1 MDGELLS
8 ILSAIERD
16 KGIDRE
22 ILIQA
27 IEVAVATAAKKSEGL
42 SDEVE
47 SVATL
52 DRKTG
57 RIVAVVD
64 GREIDS
70 ARLTRIAAQTAKQVI
85 IQKIREA
92 ERDVIFTEYQGRM
105 GDIVTGSVHR
115 FERGD
120 IIVEL
125 GRAEALLPR
134 SERIPHEEY
143 HQGDLVQAYV
153 LDVRKGVKGPA
164 IVLSRTHEG
173 FIHGLFALE
182 VPEIAEGIVEIKG
195 VAREAG
201 DRTKIAVASKDEKV
215 DCVGACVGMRGT
227 RVKNIVR
234 ELHGEKVDIIRWHDT
249 VNEFIVAALSPA
261 KIVEIQANEG
271 TKSALV
277 IVDGDQLSLAI
288 GKKGQNVRLASKLTG
303 WQLEIKTKAQLEAP
317 PVPPEVSV
325 RDLPGVGPSLEKR
338 LREAGITTAQQVAGM
353 TLEQLTAIEGVGE
366 KTAQKLL
373 GASTSAV
380 HPKAAAE
387 TSAASAEA
395 VADAPASEAAADE
408 APEASAEPIVEAP
421 PEAIAEASPEAA
433 QAARPGDGEGRAG
446 DTRSQGAPSAP
457 ADTGEQPGESAE
469 SETPEK
475 PAPAGQDEDVSEHT
489 SEEPSE
495 HPSEQMPEDT
505 SKQTPEQMPGDT
517 SADEPREKSQG

>member
-1 MDGELLS
+1 MDAELLS

-22 ILIQA
+22 ILIEA

-42 SDEVE
+42 GDEVE

-57 RIVAVVD
+57 RIVADVD
-64 GREIDS
+64 GRQIDS
-70 ARLTRIAAQTAKQVI
+70 IRLTRIAAQTAKQVI

-92 ERDVIFTEYQGRM
+92 ERDVIFTEYQDRV

-153 LDVRKGVKGPA
+153 LEVRKGVKGPS

-249 VNEFIVAALSPA
+249 VSEFIVAALSPA
-261 KIVEIQANEG
+261 KISEIQADEG
-271 TKSALV
+271 AKSALV
-277 IVDGDQLSLAI
+277 IVDDDQLSLAI

-303 WQLEIKTKAQLEAP
+303 WQLEIKTKVQLEAP
-317 PVPPEVSV
+317 PEVSL
-325 RDLPGVGPSLEKR
+325 RDLPGVGPALEKR
-338 LREAGITTAQQVAGM
+338 LREAGLTTAQQVAGM
-353 TLEQLTAIEGVGE
+353 TLEQLTAIKGVGE

-373 GASTSAV
+373 GAATSAV
-380 HPKAAAE
+380 PPKADAE
-387 TSAASAEA
+387 ISEASAEA
-395 VADAPASEAAADE
+395 VAEAPVDE
-408 APEASAEPIVEAP
+408 ASTEE
-421 PEAIAEASPEAA
+421 
-433 QAARPGDGEGRAG
+433 
-446 DTRSQGAPSAP
+446 
-457 ADTGEQPGESAE
+457 
-469 SETPEK
+469 
-475 PAPAGQDEDVSEHT
+475 APAGQGEEVSEQVPEKT
-489 SEEPSE
+489 SE
-495 HPSEQMPEDT
+495 HMPE
-505 SKQTPEQMPGDT
+505 QTPEERPT
-517 SADEPREKSQG
+517 DEPRESPQG